1 MWFHAKMMTR
11 QKPARIVLTLAAV
24 ICVAVL
30 ASSRTFYNEA
40 LSDAFFA
47 ATLGSI
53 VILHLRVVRKWADL
67 LGVAFG
73 AAAMAFVC
81 FTQLHFPYHLMAWLS
96 FAGLSSFGILAV
108 RLIWEDRDRT
118 LLLCAWFPAILF
130 VASDYF
136 ASTMLMWTGAMH
148 PKTLDL
154 YILMFDSSVHAQP
167 AFYVGR
173 IYALHPWIHT
183 ASLAAYVFLSVPIAM
198 VYAGRLVRYREK
210 ALSAIAAFV
219 IAGPLG
225 IAFYNLFPAAGPR
238 NLLGRAF
245 PFFPPPYQTLVRLI
259 LEPVRIIGPRNAMPS
274 LHLAWTLLAFWYSRR
289 LSKIEQSIAFM
300 FLALTAFATL
310 GTGEHWLGDLV
321 VAFPFALMVRALCEY
336 RLPMTDVRRRAAFV
350 FGLGAT
356 LSWMLLLRYCT
367 KLFWTSPIV
376 PWSLILGTVALTSIR
391 ENLLG
396 RSELESLEGA
406 VPAVERETASPAAN
420 TETAPAT

>member
-1 MWFHAKMMTR
+1 MWSRAQMMTR
-11 QKPARIVLTLAAV
+11 QKPVKIVLTLAAV
-24 ICVAVL
+24 TCVAAL

-67 LGVAFG
+67 LGVAF
-73 AAAMAFVC
+73 ATATIALVC
-81 FTQLHFPYHLMAWLS
+81 FTQLHFPQHFMAWFS

-108 RLIWEDRDRT
+108 RLIWEDHDRA
-118 LLLCAWFPAILF
+118 LLLCAWVPAILF

-136 ASTMLMWTGAMH
+136 ASAMLLWTGAMH

-154 YILMFDSSVHAQP
+154 YILMFDSSLHAQP

-173 IYALHPWIHT
+173 IYALYPWIHT

-219 IAGPLG
+219 ITGPLG
-225 IAFYNLFPAAGPR
+225 IVFYNFFPAAGPR

-245 PFFPPPYQTLVRLI
+245 PFFPPPYQTLVHLV

-274 LHLAWTLLAFWYSRR
+274 LHLAWTLLAFWYSRS

-300 FLALTAFATL
+300 FLTLTAFATL

-336 RLPMTDVRRRAAFV
+336 RLPITDVRRRAAFV

-356 LSWMLLLRYCT
+356 VSWMLLLRYCT

-391 ENLLG
+391 ENLLA
-396 RSELESLEGA
+396 RSQLENLEEA
-406 VPAVERETASPAAN
+406 VPSILRQVPSPAPD
-420 TETAPAT
+420 TETAPAA